1 MECSRYSVRLVV
13 PRFVPAFRRNG
24 SQEVWNYYFL
34 AVLCGSP
41 TVYAFWFEHLNAPSR
56 ILATSSPRKKCEVP
70 VDDCR
75 ISGQSIILPMKV
87 VNIPFGI
94 GLEYFLWSVEHGVS
108 DSLIFLGGA
117 IVYGL
122 PKTRPDSES
131 DIMSINMLSL
141 WLKASSHL
149 GI

>member
-1 MECSRYSVRLVV
+1 
-13 PRFVPAFRRNG
+13 
-24 SQEVWNYYFL
+24 
-34 AVLCGSP
+34 
-41 TVYAFWFEHLNAPSR
+41 
-56 ILATSSPRKKCEVP
+56 
-70 VDDCR
+70 
-75 ISGQSIILPMKV
+75 MKV

-108 DSLIFLGGA
+108 DSLFFLGGA